1 MPNKAWLDNKVV
13 RFLKL
18 INVIDAA
25 DDDEESTQEIEEE
38 FYHHDDSGKGGKGKD
53 PHWL

>member
-1 MPNKAWLDNKVV
+1 MPNKAWLDGKVV

-18 INVIDAA
+18 INVIDAT
-25 DDDEESTQEIEEE
+25 DDEESTQEIEEE
-38 FYHHDDSGKGGKGKD
+38 FYHHDDNVKGGKGKD